1 MPLKE
6 VVPMLYRDRRPLI
19 VFLVPGFLLMLV
31 FLYYPFL
38 VNIFNSLFDIRSMAG
53 RQETFQG
60 LANYRK
66 FFLED
71 PIGRVALVNSVKI
84 MALTAV
90 FQVGMALILA
100 LMVDSIKKG
109 QQFFRVVY
117 FFPIVISATAIGLMF
132 NLFYSYDGG
141 MFNQIRAWF
150 GLDRVFWLDKDR
162 AFTMLAIPILWQYVG
177 FYFVILLTGLSGIPE
192 EVYESA
198 ALDGATGL
206 KKVWYITLP
215 LISDVLVTCTTL
227 AVTVS
232 IKVFD
237 LPSVIDRNG
246 APNGL
251 THFLGT
257 YMHNQAFVAQN
268 VDYGSAISIVI
279 VVFGVIAAQSVT
291 RLLGRFARSEV

>member
-1 MPLKE
+1 
-6 VVPMLYRDRRPLI
+6 MLYRDRRPLI
-19 VFLVPGFLLMLV
+19 VFLFPAFGLMLL

-53 RQETFQG
+53 SPGVFLG
-60 LANYRK
+60 LGNYRR

-71 PIGRVALVNSVKI
+71 PTGRVALINSLKI
-84 MALTAV
+84 MGLTAV
-90 FQVGMALILA
+90 FQVGAALWLA

-141 MFNQIRAWF
+141 MLNQIRAWF
-150 GLDRVFWLDKDR
+150 GLDKIFWLDKDR
-162 AFTMLAIPILWQYVG
+162 AFNMLAIPILWQYVG
-177 FYFVILLTGLSGIPE
+177 FYFVILLTGLAGIPE

-206 KKVWYITLP
+206 KKIRYITLP

-227 AVTVS
+227 AITGS

-237 LPSVIDRNG
+237 LPSVIARNG

-279 VVFGVIAAQSVT
+279 VVFGVIAAQAVN
-291 RLLGRFARSEV
+291 LLLRRFSQVEV

>member
-1 MPLKE
+1 
-6 VVPMLYRDRRPLI
+6 MLYRNRQPLW
-19 VFLVPGFLLMLV
+19 VFLFPGFFLMIL

-38 VNIFNSLFDIRSMAG
+38 VNIYNSLFDIKSMAG
-53 RQETFQG
+53 TPSGFIG

-66 FFLED
+66 FFMED
-71 PIGRVALVNSVKI
+71 TTARVALFNSLKI
-84 MALTAV
+84 MGLTVV
-90 FQVGMALILA
+90 FQVGPALVLA
-100 LMVDSIKKG
+100 LMVDNIKKG
-109 QQFFRVVY
+109 QQFFRIVY

-141 MFNQIRAWF
+141 MLNQIRALL
-150 GLDRVFWLDKDR
+150 GLSKVLWLSKDK
-162 AFTMLAIPILWQYVG
+162 AFMMVSIPVLWQYVG
-177 FYFVILLTGLSGIPE
+177 FYFVILLTGLSGVPE

-206 KKVWYITLP
+206 KKIWYITLP
-215 LISDVLVTCTTL
+215 LVSDVLVTCTTL
-227 AVTVS
+227 AITGS

-237 LPSVIDRNG
+237 LPNVIARNG

-279 VVFGVIAAQSVT
+279 VVFGVIAAQAV
-291 RLLGRFARSEV
+291 RRVLMPFLRVEV

>member
-1 MPLKE
+1 
-6 VVPMLYRDRRPLI
+6 MLYRDRRPLW
-19 VFLVPGFLLMLV
+19 VFLFPAFLLMIV
-31 FLYYPFL
+31 FLYYPFV
-38 VNIFNSLFDIRSMAG
+38 VNIVNSLFDIRSMAG
-53 RQETFQG
+53 KPEGFLG
-60 LANYRK
+60 LANYRR
-66 FFLED
+66 FFFED
-71 PIGRVALVNSVKI
+71 PVGRVALMNSLKI
-84 MALTAV
+84 MGLTVV
-90 FQVGMALILA
+90 FQVGVALVLA
-100 LMVDSIKKG
+100 LMVDNIKKG

-150 GLDRVFWLDKDR
+150 GLDRVFWLDKTK
-162 AFTMLAIPILWQYVG
+162 AFGMVAIPILWQYVG
-177 FYFVILLTGLSGIPE
+177 FYFVILLTGLSSVPE

-198 ALDGATGL
+198 ELDGATGF
-206 KKVWYITLP
+206 KKIWYITLP

-227 AVTVS
+227 AITGS

-237 LPSVIDRNG
+237 LPSVIARNG

-251 THFLGT
+251 TFFLGT

-279 VVFGVIAAQSVT
+279 VLFGVLAAQAV
-291 RLLGRFARSEV
+291 RLLLNRFSRVEV

>member
-1 MPLKE
+1 
-6 VVPMLYRDRRPLI
+6 MLYRDRRPLL
-19 VFLVPGFLLMLV
+19 VFLLPAFGLMLV
-31 FLYYPFL
+31 FLYYPFV
-38 VNIFNSLFDIRSMAG
+38 VNIVNSLFDIRSMAG
-53 RQETFQG
+53 KPGAFVG
-60 LANYRK
+60 LDNYRK

-71 PIGRVALVNSVKI
+71 PTGQVALMNSLKI
-84 MALTAV
+84 MGLTVV
-90 FQVGMALILA
+90 FQVGVALVLA
-100 LMVDSIKKG
+100 LMVDNIKKG

-141 MFNQIRAWF
+141 MLNQVRSWF
-150 GLDRVFWLDKDR
+150 GLDRIFWLDKTK
-162 AFTMLAIPILWQYVG
+162 AFDMVALPILWQYVG

-206 KKVWYITLP
+206 KKIWYITLP
-215 LISDVLVTCTTL
+215 LVSDVLVTCTTL
-227 AVTVS
+227 AITGS

-237 LPSVIDRNG
+237 LPSVIARNG

-257 YMHNQAFVAQN
+257 YMHNQAFIAQN

-279 VVFGVIAAQSVT
+279 VLFGVVAAQAV
-291 RLLGRFARSEV
+291 RLLLKRFSRAEV

>member
-1 MPLKE
+1 
-6 VVPMLYRDRRPLI
+6 MLYRDRRPLL
-19 VFLVPGFLLMLV
+19 VFLFPAFFLMVL
-31 FLYYPFL
+31 FLYYPFI
-38 VNIFNSLFDIRSMAG
+38 VNIYNSLFEIKSMAG
-53 RQETFQG
+53 RPETFIG

-71 PIGRVALVNSVKI
+71 PTARVALFNSLKI
-84 MALTAV
+84 MGLTV
-90 FQVGMALILA
+90 LFQVGPALLLA
-100 LMVDSIKKG
+100 LMVDNIKKG
-109 QQFFRVVY
+109 QQFFRIVY

-132 NLFYSYDGG
+132 NLFYNYDGG
-141 MFNQIRAWF
+141 MLNQIRGFF
-150 GLDRVFWLDKDR
+150 GLDKIFWLDKDR
-162 AFTMLAIPILWQYVG
+162 AFSMISLPVLWQYVG
-177 FYFVILLTGLSGIPE
+177 FYFVILLTGLSGVPE

-198 ALDGATGL
+198 ELDGATGI
-206 KKVWYITLP
+206 KKIWYITLP

-227 AVTVS
+227 AITGS

-237 LPSVIDRNG
+237 LPAVIARNG

-279 VVFGVIAAQSVT
+279 VVFGVAAAQLV
-291 RLLGRFARSEV
+291 RLILNRYSRVEV

>member
-1 MPLKE
+1 
-6 VVPMLYRDRRPLI
+6 MLYRDRRPLW
-19 VFLVPGFLLMLV
+19 VFLFPAFALMLI
-31 FLYYPFL
+31 FLYYPFA

-53 RQETFQG
+53 SPGAFLG
-60 LANYRK
+60 LANYKR
-66 FFLED
+66 FFFED
-71 PIGRVALVNSVKI
+71 PVGQVALKNSLSI
-84 MALTAV
+84 MGLTAL
-90 FQVGMALILA
+90 FQVGVALLLA
-100 LMVDSIKKG
+100 LMVDNIKKG

-162 AFTMLAIPILWQYVG
+162 AFGMVALPILWQYVG

-198 ALDGATGL
+198 ALDGATGF
-206 KKVWYITLP
+206 KKIWYITLP

-227 AVTVS
+227 AITGS

-237 LPSVIDRNG
+237 LPSVIARNG

-257 YMHNQAFVAQN
+257 YMHNQAFIAQN

-279 VVFGVIAAQSVT
+279 VLFGVITAQAVGLLLKRFS
-291 RLLGRFARSEV
+291 RLEV

>member
-1 MPLKE
+1 
-6 VVPMLYRDRRPLI
+6 MLYRDRRPLI

-141 MFNQIRAWF
+141 MLNQIRAWF

-215 LISDVLVTCTTL
+215 LVSDVLVTCTTL
-227 AVTVS
+227 AVTGS

-237 LPSVIDRNG
+237 LPSVIARNG

>member
-6 VVPMLYRDRRPLI
+6 VLTMLYRDRRPLI
-19 VFLVPGFLLMLV
+19 VFLVPGFLLMIV
-31 FLYYPFL
+31 FLYYPFV
-38 VNIFNSLFDIRSMAG
+38 VNIINSLFDIRSMAG
-53 RQETFQG
+53 RQEAFQG

-71 PIGRVALVNSVKI
+71 PVGRVSLINSVRI

-90 FQVGMALILA
+90 FQVGIALILA

-132 NLFYSYDGG
+132 NLFYSYEGG

-150 GLDRVFWLDKDR
+150 GLERVFWLDKDR
-162 AFTMLAIPILWQYVG
+162 AFTMIAIPILWQYVG

-215 LISDVLVTCTTL
+215 LVSDVLVTCTTL
-227 AVTVS
+227 AVTGS
-232 IKVFD
+232 IKVYD
-237 LPSVIDRNG
+237 LPSVIAKNG

-279 VVFGVIAAQSVT
+279 VLFGVVAAQAVT
-291 RLLGRFARSEV
+291 RLLGRLARVEV

>member
-1 MPLKE
+1 
-6 VVPMLYRDRRPLI
+6 MLYRDRRPLLL
-19 VFLVPGFLLMLV
+19 FLLPAFGLMLV

-38 VNIFNSLFDIRSMAG
+38 VNIFNSLFDIKSMAG
-53 RQETFQG
+53 RPEGYLG
-60 LANYRK
+60 LANYKK

-71 PIGRVALVNSVKI
+71 PTARVALYNSLKI
-84 MALTAV
+84 MGMTVL
-90 FQVGMALILA
+90 FQVGPALILA
-100 LMVDSIKKG
+100 LMVDNIKKG
-109 QQFFRVVY
+109 QQLFRVVY

-141 MFNQIRAWF
+141 MLNQVRSAL
-150 GLDRVFWLDKDR
+150 GLDKIFWLDKDR
-162 AFTMLAIPILWQYVG
+162 AFLMVALPILWQYVG
-177 FYFVILLTGLSGIPE
+177 FYFVILLTGLSGVPE

-198 ALDGATGL
+198 ALDGATGF
-206 KKVWYITLP
+206 KKIWYITLP

-227 AVTVS
+227 AITGS

-237 LPSVIDRNG
+237 LPSVIARNG

-257 YMHNQAFVAQN
+257 YMHNQAFIAQN

-279 VVFGVIAAQSVT
+279 VLVGVIAAQAV
-291 RLLGRFARSEV
+291 RKLLGRFSRVEV

>member
-1 MPLKE
+1 
-6 VVPMLYRDRRPLI
+6 MLYRDRRPLL
-19 VFLVPGFLLMLV
+19 VFLLPAFALMLV
-31 FLYYPFL
+31 FLYYPFV
-38 VNIFNSLFDIRSMAG
+38 VNIVNSLFDIRSMAG
-53 RQETFQG
+53 KPEAFLG

-71 PIGRVALVNSVKI
+71 PTGQVALMNSLKI
-84 MALTAV
+84 MGLTVV
-90 FQVGMALILA
+90 FQVGVALILA
-100 LMVDSIKKG
+100 LMVDNIKKG

-141 MFNQIRAWF
+141 MLNQVRSWF
-150 GLDRVFWLDKDR
+150 GLDRIFWLDKTK
-162 AFTMLAIPILWQYVG
+162 AFGMVALPILWQYVG

-206 KKVWYITLP
+206 KKIWYITLP
-215 LISDVLVTCTTL
+215 LVSDVLVTCTTL
-227 AVTVS
+227 AITGS

-237 LPSVIDRNG
+237 LPSVIARNG

-257 YMHNQAFVAQN
+257 YMHNQAFIAQN

-279 VVFGVIAAQSVT
+279 VLLGVLAAQAV
-291 RLLGRFARSEV
+291 RLLLKRFSRAEV

>member
-1 MPLKE
+1 
-6 VVPMLYRDRRPLI
+6 MLYRDRRPLI

-227 AVTVS
+227 AVTGS

-237 LPSVIDRNG
+237 LPSVIARNG